1 MSKITTHV
9 LDVSLGRPAANVSV
23 LLEAQSPANAWTE
36 AGRGSTDSDGRC
48 KDLASD
54 KSLPAGNYRLTF
66 DTGAYFSARNV
77 VGLYPQVAIVFAVKD
92 AQEHYHI
99 ALLLSPYGYSTYRG
113 S

>member
-23 LLEAQSPANAWTE
+23 LLEAQTLAGTWTE
-36 AGRGSTDSDGRC
+36 TGRAATDSDGRC
-48 KDLASD
+48 KDLATGKD
-54 KSLPAGNYRLTF
+54 LPAGNYRLTF
-66 DTGAYFSARNV
+66 DTGAYFSARNSA
-77 VGLYPQVAIVFAVKD
+77 GLYPKVTIIFAVKN

-99 ALLLSPYGYSTYRG
+99 PLLLSPYGFSTYRG